1 MKPQLDKNYQ
11 RNVLQRWKPV
21 LEAGGKKIT
30 NPHVALSTALV
41 LENTQEEFK
50 QKGLI
55 KESYGSTPS
64 VPAASS
70 FGGMAAQPGTNL
82 VPDGGHALGSTTD
95 YGVNDSR
102 IPTIVIPTLRRVY
115 PELLAHEIMG
125 VQPMNGPV
133 GFAYAIRHQY
143 GVNRNGDA
151 GNLDGQGTEIGYNT
165 IYSDFT
171 GASGLTELDR
181 SGNYAADVNGQPL
194 SPVRSSNDYW
204 QAFAG
209 VGAGGIDNDDNFNG
223 MGATLADSEWW
234 KIGEDMPMAQ
244 FKIEKG
250 IVEAR
255 TRKLGAHWSRELGED
270 MMNMHGI
277 DVDAEMVNVL
287 SYEIAAEIDRQSISE
302 QVKAALNGTLGQHF
316 SLWTPVSADGRHQ
329 QERLGTLYTQ
339 VLIASQR
346 IATNTRRSHANY
358 AIADS
363 TVTAFLERMSDY
375 SLDAAG
381 VAVDGESVGVTRVGT
396 LRQGSIKLFRDT
408 FGGDFAN
415 GNGYILLGYKGKTP
429 YDAGIVYCPYIPLQL
444 MRENGETDFTPRIGV
459 RTRYGM
465 LNNLYGAANY
475 YHFIKVEG
483 LNSSALL
490 PDGSRVFAF

>member
-1 MKPQLDKNYQ
+1 MKMHLDQNYQ
-11 RNVLQRWKPV
+11 RNVLKRWKPV
-21 LEAGGKKIT
+21 IEAGDVKIS

-41 LENTQEEFK
+41 LENTQREF
-50 QKGLI
+50 QAKGLLS
-55 KESYGSTPS
+55 ESYGSTPS

-70 FGGMAAQPGTNL
+70 FGGMGAQPGDNL
-82 VPDGGHALGSTTD
+82 VPDGGGAFGTTND

-143 GVNRNGDA
+143 GVNRNGA
-151 GNLDGQGTEIGYNT
+151 TGSTSAQGDEIGYNT
-165 IYSDFT
+165 IHSDFT

-181 SGNYAADVNGQPL
+181 SGNFAADVNGQAL
-194 SPVRSSNDYW
+194 NPVRSSNDYW

-209 VGAGGIDNDDNFNG
+209 GNDDSFNG

-270 MMNMHGI
+270 MMNMQGI

-302 QVKAALNGTLGQHF
+302 QVKAALNGTMGQHF

-339 VLIASQR
+339 VLLASQR

-375 SLDAAG
+375 TLDAAG

-415 GNGYILLGYKGKTP
+415 GNGYVLLGYKGKTP

-444 MRENGETDFTPRIGV
+444 MRENGESDFTPRIGV

-465 LNNLYGAANY
+465 LNNLFGAANY

-483 LNSSALL
+483 LNTAALL
-490 PDGSRVFAF
+490 PDGSRVFSF

>member
-1 MKPQLDKNYQ
+1 MRMHLDKNYQ
-11 RNVLQRWKPV
+11 RNVLKRWKPV
-21 LEAGGKKIT
+21 LEAGGKKIE
-30 NPHVALSTALV
+30 NAQKALSTALV
-41 LENTQEEFK
+41 LENTQREF
-50 QKGLI
+50 QEKGLI
-55 KESYGSTPS
+55 SESYTGSL
-64 VPAASS
+64 
-70 FGGMAAQPGTNL
+70 GGMGAGPGTNL
-82 VPDGGHALGSTTD
+82 TPTGGGALGTATD
-95 YGVNDSR
+95 FGPNDSR

-133 GFAYAIRHQY
+133 GFAYAIRHQF
-143 GVNRNGDA
+143 GENARGEA
-151 GNLDGQGTEIGYNT
+151 GNSYVQGDEIGYNT
-165 IYSDFT
+165 LHSDFT
-171 GASGLTELDR
+171 GASGLAELDR
-181 SGNYAADVNGQPL
+181 SGNFAADVNGGAL

-204 QAFAG
+204 KAFAG
-209 VGAGGIDNDDNFNG
+209 GNGDDMNG
-223 MGATLADSEWW
+223 MGANLTDAEWW

-250 IVEAR
+250 VVEAK

-287 SYEIAAEIDRQSISE
+287 SYEIASEIDRQSISE
-302 QVKAALNGTLGQHF
+302 QVKAALNGTLGSHF
-316 SLWTPVSADGRHQ
+316 SLWSPVSADGRHQ

-444 MRENGETDFTPRIGV
+444 MRENGESDFTPRIGV

-483 LNSSALL
+483 LNTTALL
-490 PDGSRVFAF
+490 ADGSRVFAY